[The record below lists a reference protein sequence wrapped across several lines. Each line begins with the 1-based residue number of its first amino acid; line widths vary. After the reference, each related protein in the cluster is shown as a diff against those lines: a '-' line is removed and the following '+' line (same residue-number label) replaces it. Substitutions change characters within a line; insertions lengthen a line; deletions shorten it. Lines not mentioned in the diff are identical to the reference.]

1 MNKYKCLNTE
11 CANEFSAIELNNCP
25 KCNGVEIISN
35 GYSDELIL
43 KKLKRKALLIW
54 LAVLSPLIIMVFVLS
69 STAFGV
75 FGELP
80 TFDQLENPQ
89 NNWATEIISEDSVVL
104 GKYFY
109 ENRSLIKRSQIPDHF
124 VNALLATEDIRF
136 REHSGIDFKALARA
150 VFGALTFSKQ
160 SGGASTIT
168 QQLSKMLF
176 TKKPASGLDRIK
188 QKLKEWII
196 AVRLERRYTKDEIL
210 IMYLNRFD
218 WVNNAVG
225 IKSATKVYFNKDV
238 ENLSVSESA
247 MFVGMLK
254 NPSLFN
260 PNRRL
265 EITQERRNIVLSQ
278 MKKYNFIN
286 DSTFNSCVDQPIF
299 LDFKK
304 ESHTQGLAPYFREF
318 LREKMK
324 GWCKANSKPDG
335 SNYNL
340 YTDGL
345 KIYTTINSRLQGFAE
360 EATTIHM
367 SNLQEDFY
375 RHWDGYTNAP
385 FPEDFEQE
393 QIDPIMQQAMK
404 RSERYKKLKSSGF
417 KIEKIE
423 EIFDK
428 KVQMSLFSWKGR
440 IDTILSPRD
449 SLLYSKYF
457 IHSGMM
463 SMNPNTGYVKAYVG
477 GINYENFQYD
487 HVTQGK
493 RQVGST
499 FKPFLYSL
507 AIQEGYSPCYEV
519 PNVPVVF
526 DKHKYRLEKDWAPKN
541 SGGEDL
547 EGLTLTLKYG
557 LANSINTITAFI
569 MKQFGPHAVVDL
581 AKKIGIQSKILA
593 VPSLC
598 LGTFDLSVYEMVG
611 AYSTFA
617 NKGVWVEPI
626 FITRIEDKNGV
637 IIDEFSPKT
646 VEAMSEKTADVM
658 VRLLQGVV
666 DGVYSP
672 TAKKKTGTGVRLRYK
687 YGFKNEIGGKTGTT
701 QNQSDGWFMG
711 ITPNLVTGV
720 WAGCEDR
727 SIHFRDIQ
735 FGQGAN
741 MALPIFAEYMQRV
754 YADTAN
760 SKVFPE
766 KFNIS
771 RAIDLQLECDETNSL
786 IQEEEF

>member
-1 MNKYKCLNTE
+1 MNKRKQ
-11 CANEFSAIELNNCP
+11 
-25 KCNGVEIISN
+25 IS
-35 GYSDELIL
+35 
-43 KKLKRKALLIW
+43 IW
-54 LAVLSPLIIMVFVLS
+54 LIILSPIFLIYLIMSL
-69 STAFGV
+69 TAFGF

-80 TFDQLENPQ
+80 TFSQLENPE
-89 NNWATEIISEDSVVL
+89 NNWATEIVSSDSVVL

-109 ENRSLIKRSQIPDHF
+109 ENRSLVKKKQIPVHF
-124 VNALLATEDIRF
+124 INALLATEDIRY
-136 REHSGIDFKALARA
+136 REHSGIDFRALVRA
-150 VFGALTFSKQ
+150 TIGVFFSSN

-176 TKKPASGLDRIK
+176 TKKPASGFDRLK

-196 AVRLERRYTKDEIL
+196 SAQLERRYTKDEIL
-210 IMYLNRFD
+210 VMYLNRFD

-225 IKSATKVYFNKDV
+225 IKSASKVYFNKEVDS
-238 ENLSVSESA
+238 LSINESA
-247 MFVGMLK
+247 MLVGMLK

-260 PNRRL
+260 PNRRI
-265 EITQERRNIVLSQ
+265 EITEKRRNIVLYQ
-278 MKKYNFIN
+278 MRKYDFIS
-286 DSTFNSCVDQPIF
+286 DSVYNQLLPQPIK

-318 LREKMK
+318 LRNKMK
-324 GWCKANSKPDG
+324 SWCKENYKSDG
-335 SNYNL
+335 ENYNL

-345 KIYTTINSRLQGFAE
+345 KIYTTIDSRLQRFAE
-360 EATTIHM
+360 EATVVHM
-367 SNLQEDFY
+367 SSLQKDFY
-375 RHWDGYTNAP
+375 KHWDGQPNAP
-385 FPEDFEQE
+385 FPEDFEPE
-393 QIDPIMQQAMK
+393 QIELLLSQSMK
-404 RSERYKKLKSSGF
+404 RSDRYKRLKSYGVDKD
-417 KIEKIE
+417 KIK
-423 EIFDK
+423 EIFNK
-428 KVQMSLFSWKGR
+428 KVPMSLFSWNGR
-440 IDTILSPRD
+440 IDTTLSPMD

-463 SMNPNTGYVKAYVG
+463 SMEPGSGHVKAYVG

-526 DKHKYRLEKDWAPKN
+526 DKYKWRLEKDWVPKN

-557 LANSINTITAFI
+557 LANSINTITAYI

-581 AKKIGIQSKILA
+581 ARKIGIQSKILA

-626 FITRIEDKNGV
+626 FISRIEDKNGV
-637 IIDEFSPKT
+637 IIEDFTPKS
-646 VEAMSEKTADVM
+646 VEAMSEKTADIM

-672 TAKKKTGTGVRLRYK
+672 TAKKRTGTGIRLRYK

-727 SIHFRDIQ
+727 SVHFRDIQ
-735 FGQGAN
+735 NGQGAN

-754 YADTAN
+754 YSDTSV

-766 KFNIS
+766 KFDIS
-771 RAIDLQLECDETNSL
+771 RTIDLSLECDESNTIFN
-786 IQEEEF
+786 EEEF